1 MAVTLPSI
9 EVIFKQLAGTLIA
22 RSERGVAILVVRDDT
37 NKTFSYKEYKSI
49 TAVDADSALYT
60 ATNLQYIKDIFNFAL
75 NKVAVVR
82 IDVTGAPAPAITTAF
97 TTIESNIKTGWVT
110 IADGTTEDF
119 TALASWT
126 KSKELERKTYK
137 AVTYK
142 AAVTDCKHIVNF
154 YNDNVTFADA
164 RGEVTG
170 EKYCPSLIG
179 ILASCNVQRGS
190 TYFEC
195 ANLTRVDEVADNE
208 AAVGNGQF
216 ILVNDVDKVKI
227 ALGINS
233 MTTTDGIN
241 NTEDMKFIDTV
252 EVMDLI
258 NDDISTVFKNEY
270 LGKYKNNYDNQIL
283 FISAINTY
291 LKLLANDYILDNNYN
306 NRSDV
311 DIESQRLAWLGVGKT
326 EAETWDE
333 QTIKNNAFKRTVF
346 LGGDIKILGAMEN
359 LKFNISLF

>member
-1 MAVTLPSI
+1 MAVTLPSV
-9 EVIFKQLAGTLIA
+9 EVVFKQLAGSLIE
-22 RSERGVAILVVRDDT
+22 RSARGVAILIVKDNT
-37 NKTFSYKEYKSI
+37 STTFNYKEYKSI
-49 TAVDADSALYT
+49 AGVDADKDLYT
-60 ATNLQYIKDIFNFAL
+60 DTNLQYIKDIFNFAL

-82 IDVTGAPAPAITTAF
+82 ISTTG
-97 TTIESNIKTGWVT
+97 TIGEALTLLEKNIKSGWIT

-119 TALASWT
+119 SMLSSWI

-154 YNDNVTFADA
+154 YNDKVTFADT

-179 ILASCNVQRGS
+179 ILASCNVQRGT

-195 ANLTRVDEVADNE
+195 SNLIRVEEVEDNE
-208 AAVGNGQF
+208 AAVGDGKF
-216 ILVNDVDKVKI
+216 ILINDVDKVKV

-241 NTEDMKFIDTV
+241 NTEDMKFIDIV

-258 NDDISTVFKNEY
+258 NDDISNVFKNEY
-270 LGKYKNNYDNQIL
+270 LGKYKNNYDNQVL
-283 FISAINTY
+283 FISGIKTY
-291 LKLLANDYILDNNYN
+291 LKQLANDYILDNNYN
-306 NRSDV
+306 NKA
-311 DIESQRLAWLGVGKT
+311 DINVEEQRLAWLGVGKA